1 MRMRKKKHGEERLA
15 MLSHLIIEK
24 PGEPIRCARDCFS
37 SDGELHLEVGCGKGG
52 FACGMAAKHP
62 NINFFAFEKI
72 ADVIVAAAERA
83 ESERDMRK
91 TDNLRFAIG
100 DAKDICEWFAPSS
113 VDTLYLNFS
122 DPWPKK
128 KHYKRRLTYRA
139 FLSSFFEII
148 KDGGYLRFKTDNRDL
163 FEFTL
168 SELSE
173 MGVVPEI
180 LTFDLHNS
188 IYDEENVRTEYERNF
203 SGKGYAINMLAVRV
217 KKQDTL

>member
-15 MLSHLIIEK
+15 ALSHLIFEK
-24 PGEPIRCARDCFS
+24 PNEPVHSASDCFNRE
-37 SDGELHLEVGCGKGG
+37 GELHLEVGCGKGG
-52 FACGMAAKHP
+52 FACGMAKKHP
-62 NINFFAFEKI
+62 DINFFAFERI

-83 ESERDMRK
+83 ESEKSEREC
-91 TDNLRFAIG
+91 DNLRFAIG
-100 DAKDICEWFAPSS
+100 DAKDICEWFAPDS

-128 KHYKRRLTYRA
+128 KHFKRRLTYRS
-139 FLSSFFEII
+139 FLISFFELI

-173 MGVVPEI
+173 LGVVPEE

-188 IYDEENVRTEYERNF
+188 IYDEGNVRTEYERNF
-203 SGKGYAINMLAVRV
+203 SEKGFAINMLAVRV
-217 KKQDTL
+217 RKPR